1 MHRKEMS
8 KIRVHYPSIDRLI
21 AFPSK
26 ARQHELQFITNLHKK
41 VIGLECIMHGWASVQ
56 LCL

>member
-1 MHRKEMS
+1 MS
-8 KIRVHYPSIDRLI
+8 KIRVHNPSIDRLI